1 MNVLAVV
8 GENLEPYHGT
18 RLLVAVS
25 GGVDSV
31 ALLDMLLRLRAPL
44 GLELVVAH
52 FDHGWRASSAKDAE
66 FVRKLAKDYSLSFV
80 SKRARPSKKR
90 SEDEARRARYTWLE
104 EARLRKKADYIVT
117 AHQADDQ
124 VETLL
129 LHLSRGSG
137 LAGLRGMEVENGK
150 LIRPLLPVPRREI
163 AKYVRRYKLKYRLD
177 PTNRSL
183 RYARN
188 RIRHVVI
195 TSLQK
200 INPQLIETVSQ
211 SMEVFSD
218 EYLLLRHIAREAFER
233 VAEQNDNGV
242 SLSVRRLN
250 AESRALRHLVWREA
264 FEALHGNLAGFHL
277 RHVEDLDALL
287 ARAPGSQL
295 HLPHG
300 IVAVHEYGSIRLHR
314 GETVPPPKKQ
324 ILTVPGHIRF
334 GDVEIGANR
343 EESVVES
350 IRVDARLIGD
360 RLIVRAPKVGDRLK
374 PSGMRGSKLVSDLLT
389 DLKIPRAERPFVP
402 IVTTE
407 GGEIVWVVGI
417 RADRRF
423 AAESDQPHI
432 VLSRGSR

>member
-1 MNVLAVV
+1 MNVLAIV
-8 GENLEPYHGT
+8 GENLEPYHDK

-31 ALLDMLLRLRAPL
+31 ALLDMLLRLRAAL
-44 GLELVVAH
+44 NLELVVAH
-52 FDHGWRASSAKDAE
+52 FDHGWRSSSAKDAE
-66 FVRKLAKDYSLSFV
+66 FVKKLAKDYSLPFV

-90 SEDEARRARYTWLE
+90 SEDEARKARYTWLE

-137 LAGLRGMEVENGK
+137 LAGLRGMDVENGK
-150 LIRPLLPVPRREI
+150 LIRPLLPIPRREI
-163 AKYVRRYKLKYRLD
+163 AKYVRKHKLKYRLD

-195 TSLQK
+195 KSLQK

-233 VAEQNDNGV
+233 VAENREGEV

-264 FEALHGNLAGFHL
+264 FETLQGNLVGFHL

-300 IVAVHEYGSIRLHR
+300 IVAVHEYGTVRLHR
-314 GETVPPPKKQ
+314 GEPIAPPSKQ
-324 ILTVPGHIRF
+324 TLTIPGHIRF
-334 GDVEIGANR
+334 GDIEIGADR
-343 EESVVES
+343 KEAPAES
-350 IRVDARLIGD
+350 IRIDSRLIGD
-360 RLIVRAPKVGDRLK
+360 RLIVRSPKVGDRFK
-374 PSGMRGSKLVSDLLT
+374 PSGMRGSKLISDLLT
-389 DLKIPRAERPFVP
+389 DQKVPRAERPFVP
-402 IVTTE
+402 IITTE
-407 GGEIVWVVGI
+407 AGDIVWVAGF

-423 AAESDQPHI
+423 AADSTQAH
-432 VLSRGSR
+432 VTLSCGRR